1 MPPDSADRDRADLDE
16 AAGGEVGGTPD
27 YASGGPPHEVPDE
40 DEPATRRAGN
50 GATTDWED
58 RARRAAADADNLRKR
73 HTREMQRVGELERAE
88 VAAGW
93 LPVIDNLELA
103 LEHADADP
111 ASIVEGIRAV
121 LDQAIAVMARLG
133 YERRADLGVP
143 FDASRHEVVSVVDEP
158 ESEPGTV
165 VRVVRPGYGDAQR
178 QLRPVAVAVSRKPE

>member
-1 MPPDSADRDRADLDE
+1 MPPDSADLDRADLDE
-16 AAGGEVGGTPD
+16 AAGDAV
-27 YASGGPPHEVPDE
+27 GGPPDNKAA
-40 DEPATRRAGN
+40 DATREDDHPAG
-50 GATTDWED
+50 GAGDGTATDWED

-73 HTREMQRVGELERAE
+73 HARELQRVGEIERAE

-111 ASIVEGIRAV
+111 ASIVQGIRAV

-133 YERRADLGVP
+133 YARRADLGVP
-143 FDASRHEVVSVVDEP
+143 FDPSRHEVVSVVDEP
-158 ESEPGTV
+158 ESQPGTV

-178 QLRPVAVAVSRKPE
+178 QLRPAAVAVSRKPE